1 MKIKAITMHLDVP
14 DTVPYSRPRKIWREC
29 VRINRTV
36 FNLTDANHFD
46 WIAWRA
52 DVDWHCPLWSVGHL
66 LVPSISKLDKE
77 KRYQNQIVRFLILLF
92 FIKRFPQNWVN
103 ILFQFQK
110 KRKHARERY
119 FSSSL
124 CLSSSFFFLFFVIF

>member
-14 DTVPYSRPRKIWREC
+14 DTVPYGRPRKIWREC

-77 KRYQNQIVRFLILLF
+77 KKIPKSNRKIFNITIFYQKISSELSEYI
-92 FIKRFPQNWVN
+92 IS
-103 ILFQFQK
+103 ISK
-110 KRKHARERY
+110 KKKT
-119 FSSSL
+119 
-124 CLSSSFFFLFFVIF
+124 CT